1 MILKD
6 LINKSYYGTIGHISK
21 EKDLEVLNQYIL
33 RNFEIL
39 KEYKNIIVAT
49 NYSFSFFS
57 SFSSSSLQDKNKEL
71 WLKYFPNAIIIDS
84 PLNRGFNFGYTD
96 LDNLIFDYCKNN
108 KIQWLCKSANDTLL
122 TPDVFNIEIRESD
135 FYYLNGISYKDL
147 YLSNFDYKKIFTER
161 LFPQT
166 NFYFINVDKVDFLND
181 KDYLDE
187 TYNKVMQIPG
197 YSGKTWEYIDGW
209 ACELFL
215 KNCVERNNLNK
226 MYLLDETTHNKLCD
240 TIKKYEI
247 GDPAHKNLMIN
258 GICHYHYINE
268 FITEI

>member
-6 LINKSYYGTIGHISK
+6 LINKSYYGTIGHVSK
-21 EKDLEVLNQYIL
+21 EKDLEILNQYIL
-33 RNFEIL
+33 HNFEIL

-57 SFSSSSLQDKNKEL
+57 SSNLQDKNKEL

-84 PLNRGFNFGYTD
+84 PLNRGHNHGYTD
-96 LDNLIFDYCKNN
+96 LDNLIFNYCKENQ
-108 KIQWLCKSANDTLL
+108 IQWLCKSANDILL
-122 TPDVFNIEIRESD
+122 TQDIFNIKIIESD

-147 YLSNFDYKKIFTER
+147 YLSNFDYKELFIKR

-166 NFYFINVDKVDFLND
+166 NFYFINVNKVDFLND

-187 TYNKVMQIPG
+187 TYIKIQQIP
-197 YSGKTWEYIDGW
+197 YYNGKIWEYIDGW

-240 TIKKYEI
+240 IIKKDQI
-247 GDPAHKNLMIN
+247 GDPSHKNIMIN
-258 GICHYHYINE
+258 GICHYHYTNNL
-268 FITEI
+268 ITKI